1 MAEQTK
7 QGFQEPE
14 MTEEEARLDRI
25 ARRIIILSRSTIVVN
40 MRYLDSAV
48 FKLMPVPGALS
59 LATDGRFLF
68 YEPEFLIHEYQQ
80 EKTVVARD
88 LLHVVLHCIFQ
99 HAFIHEA
106 VKQEYWDL
114 AVDIAVENLINGQ
127 NLDCFHCEREIS
139 QKKVLQSLNF
149 PFRTLTAER
158 IYRWLLESDKD
169 LEEIKTL
176 RKFFKADEHDLWYFH
191 EPSDTPGPVN
201 NPQQQEKP
209 EHDPTEDLPPQD
221 DGGGDD
227 KSQKE
232 QEWEDISKR
241 VQVDMETSSKKAGSE
256 SSAMLM
262 ELKELHRERYD
273 YSTFLRKFCV
283 LGEEIMINDDEFDT
297 VFYTYG
303 LELYGDMPLIEPLEY
318 KEVNRI
324 RDFAIVIDTSASTSG
339 DLIQKFMQ
347 KTYNLLK
354 ASENFFSKVNLYLIQ
369 ADMEVQEVTCIDDLS
384 KLEQYIAH
392 LNLKGK
398 GGTDFRP
405 AFEYVNTLLEQEKF
419 RKLKGLIYFTDGY
432 GTFPQRKPPYD
443 TAFVFMRDEAYEPEV
458 PPWAIK
464 LVLEEEDLI

>member
-1 MAEQTK
+1 MPE
-7 QGFQEPE
+7 GFHEPE

-25 ARRIIILSRSTIVVN
+25 ARRIIVLSRSTIVVN

-68 YEPEFLIHEYQQ
+68 YDPEFLLHEYQQ
-80 EKTVVARD
+80 EKSVIARD

-114 AVDIAVENLINGQ
+114 AVDIAVENLINDQ
-127 NLDCFHCEREIS
+127 DLDCFRCEREIS
-139 QKKVLQSLNF
+139 QKKVLNSMNI
-149 PFRTLTAER
+149 PFQTLTAER
-158 IYRWLLESDKD
+158 IYRWLLESGKEV
-169 LEEIKTL
+169 EEVETL

-191 EPSDTPGPVN
+191 DPSDTPGPVN

-221 DGGGDD
+221 NDGGDD

-241 VQVDMETSSKKAGSE
+241 VQVDMETSSRRAGSE
-256 SSAMLM
+256 SSSMLM

-273 YSTFLRKFCV
+273 YATFLRKFSV

-324 RDFAIVIDTSASTSG
+324 RDFVIVIDTSASTSG

-347 KTYNLLK
+347 KTYNILK
-354 ASENFFSKVNLYLIQ
+354 ASENFFKQVNLYLIQ
-369 ADMEVQEVTCIDDLS
+369 ADMEVQEVTYIDDLS

-443 TAFVFMRDEAYEPEV
+443 TAFVFMRDESYEPEV

-464 LVLEEEDLI
+464 LVLEEEDLV

>member
-1 MAEQTK
+1 MPE
-7 QGFQEPE
+7 GFHEPE

-25 ARRIIILSRSTIVVN
+25 ARRIIVLSRSTIVVN

-68 YEPEFLIHEYQQ
+68 YDPEFLLHEYQQ
-80 EKTVVARD
+80 EKSVIARD

-114 AVDIAVENLINGQ
+114 AVDIAVENLINDQ
-127 NLDCFHCEREIS
+127 DLDCFRCEREIS
-139 QKKVLQSLNF
+139 QKKVLQSLNI
-149 PFRTLTAER
+149 PFQTLTAER
-158 IYRWLLESDKD
+158 IYRWLLESGKEA
-169 LEEIKTL
+169 EEVETL

-191 EPSDTPGPVN
+191 DPSDTPGPVN

-221 DGGGDD
+221 NDGGDD

-241 VQVDMETSSKKAGSE
+241 VQVDMETSSRRAGSE
-256 SSAMLM
+256 SSSMLM

-273 YSTFLRKFCV
+273 YATFLRKFSV

-324 RDFAIVIDTSASTSG
+324 RDFVIVIDTSASTSG

-347 KTYNLLK
+347 KTYNILK
-354 ASENFFSKVNLYLIQ
+354 ASENFFKQVNLYLIQ
-369 ADMEVQEVTCIDDLS
+369 ADMEVQEVTYIDDLS

-443 TAFVFMRDEAYEPEV
+443 TAFVFMRDESYEPEV

-464 LVLEEEDLI
+464 LVLEEEDLV

>member
-1 MAEQTK
+1 MPE
-7 QGFQEPE
+7 GFHEPE

-25 ARRIIILSRSTIVVN
+25 ARRIIVLSRSTIVVN

-68 YEPEFLIHEYQQ
+68 YDPEFLLHEYQQ
-80 EKTVVARD
+80 EKSVIARD

-114 AVDIAVENLINGQ
+114 AVDIAVENLINDQ
-127 NLDCFHCEREIS
+127 DLDCFRCEREIS
-139 QKKVLQSLNF
+139 QKKVLQSLNI
-149 PFRTLTAER
+149 PFQTLTAER
-158 IYRWLLESDKD
+158 IYRWLLESGKEA
-169 LEEIKTL
+169 EEVETL

-191 EPSDTPGPVN
+191 DPSDTPGPVN

-221 DGGGDD
+221 NDGGDD

-241 VQVDMETSSKKAGSE
+241 VQVDMETSSRKAGSE
-256 SSAMLM
+256 SSSMLM

-273 YSTFLRKFCV
+273 YATFLRKFSV

-324 RDFAIVIDTSASTSG
+324 RDFVIVIDTSASTSG

-347 KTYNLLK
+347 KTYNILK
-354 ASENFFSKVNLYLIQ
+354 ASENFFKQVNLYLIQ
-369 ADMEVQEVTCIDDLS
+369 ADMEVQEVQNNKWFLHYNHYHC
-384 KLEQYIAH
+384 
-392 LNLKGK
+392 
-398 GGTDFRP
+398 
-405 AFEYVNTLLEQEKF
+405 
-419 RKLKGLIYFTDGY
+419 
-432 GTFPQRKPPYD
+432 
-443 TAFVFMRDEAYEPEV
+443 
-458 PPWAIK
+458 
-464 LVLEEEDLI
+464 

>member
-1 MAEQTK
+1 MPE
-7 QGFQEPE
+7 GFHEPE

-25 ARRIIILSRSTIVVN
+25 ARRIIVLSRSTIVVN

-68 YEPEFLIHEYQQ
+68 YDPEFLLHEYQQ
-80 EKTVVARD
+80 EKSVIARD

-114 AVDIAVENLINGQ
+114 AVDIAVENLINDQ
-127 NLDCFHCEREIS
+127 DLDCFRCEREIS
-139 QKKVLQSLNF
+139 QKKVLNSMNI
-149 PFRTLTAER
+149 PFQTLTAER
-158 IYRWLLESDKD
+158 IYRWLLESGKEA
-169 LEEIKTL
+169 EEVETL

-191 EPSDTPGPVN
+191 DPSDTPGPVN

-221 DGGGDD
+221 NDGGDD

-241 VQVDMETSSKKAGSE
+241 VQVDMETSSRKAGSE
-256 SSAMLM
+256 SSSMLM

-273 YSTFLRKFCV
+273 YATFLRKFSV

-369 ADMEVQEVTCIDDLS
+369 ADKEVQEVTFIDDVS
-384 KLEQYIAH
+384 KLEQYIAN

-405 AFEYVNTLLEQEKF
+405 AFEYVNKLMEEEKF

-432 GTFPQRKPPYD
+432 GTFPKRKPPYD
-443 TAFVFMRDEAYEPEV
+443 TAFVFIRDESYEPEV

-464 LVLEEEDLI
+464 LVLEEDDLV

>member
-114 AVDIAVENLINGQ
+114 AVDIAVENLINDQ

-169 LEEIKTL
+169 IEEIKTL

-303 LELYGDMPLIEPLEY
+303 LELY
-318 KEVNRI
+318 
-324 RDFAIVIDTSASTSG
+324 DTSASTSG

-369 ADMEVQEVTCIDDLS
+369 ADMEVQEVTFIDDVS
-384 KLEQYIAH
+384 KLEQYIAN

-405 AFEYVNTLLEQEKF
+405 AFEYVNKLMEEEKF

-432 GTFPQRKPPYD
+432 GTFPKRKPPYD
-443 TAFVFMRDEAYEPEV
+443 TAFVFIRDESYEPEV

-464 LVLEEEDLI
+464 LVLEEDDLV

>member
-1 MAEQTK
+1 MPE
-7 QGFQEPE
+7 GFHEPE

-25 ARRIIILSRSTIVVN
+25 ARRIIVLSRSTIVVN

-68 YEPEFLIHEYQQ
+68 YDPEFLLHEYQQ
-80 EKTVVARD
+80 EKSVIARD

-114 AVDIAVENLINGQ
+114 AVDIAVENLINDQ
-127 NLDCFHCEREIS
+127 DLDCFRCEREIS
-139 QKKVLQSLNF
+139 QKKVLQSLNI
-149 PFRTLTAER
+149 PFQTLTAER
-158 IYRWLLESDKD
+158 IYRWLLESGKEA
-169 LEEIKTL
+169 EEVETL

-191 EPSDTPGPVN
+191 DPSDTPGPVN

-221 DGGGDD
+221 NDGGDD

-241 VQVDMETSSKKAGSE
+241 VQVDMETSSRKAGSE
-256 SSAMLM
+256 SSSMLM

-273 YSTFLRKFCV
+273 YATFLRKFSV

-324 RDFAIVIDTSASTSG
+324 RDFVIVIDTSASTSG

-347 KTYNLLK
+347 KTYNILK
-354 ASENFFSKVNLYLIQ
+354 ASENFFKQVNLYLIQ
-369 ADMEVQEVTCIDDLS
+369 ADMEVREVTYIDDLS

-392 LNLKGK
+392 LDLKGK

-443 TAFVFMRDEAYEPEV
+443 TAFVFMRDESYEPEV

-464 LVLEEEDLI
+464 LVLEEEDLV

>member
-1 MAEQTK
+1 MPE
-7 QGFQEPE
+7 GFHEPE

-25 ARRIIILSRSTIVVN
+25 ARRIIVLSRSTIVVN
-40 MRYLDSAV
+40 MRYLNSAV

-68 YEPEFLIHEYQQ
+68 YDPEFLLHEYQQ
-80 EKTVVARD
+80 EKSVIARD

-114 AVDIAVENLINGQ
+114 AVDIAVENLINDQ
-127 NLDCFHCEREIS
+127 DLDCFRCEREIS
-139 QKKVLQSLNF
+139 QKKVLQSLNI
-149 PFRTLTAER
+149 PFQTLTAER
-158 IYRWLLESDKD
+158 IYRWLLESGKEA
-169 LEEIKTL
+169 EEVETL

-191 EPSDTPGPVN
+191 DPSDTPGPVN

-221 DGGGDD
+221 NDGGDD

-241 VQVDMETSSKKAGSE
+241 VQVDMETSSRKAGSE
-256 SSAMLM
+256 SSSMLM

-273 YSTFLRKFCV
+273 YATFLRKFSV

-324 RDFAIVIDTSASTSG
+324 RDFVIVIDTSASTSG

-347 KTYNLLK
+347 KTYNILK
-354 ASENFFSKVNLYLIQ
+354 ASENFFKQVNLYLIQ
-369 ADMEVQEVTCIDDLS
+369 ADMEVQEVTYIDDLS

-392 LNLKGK
+392 LDLKGK

-443 TAFVFMRDEAYEPEV
+443 TAFVFVRDESYEPEV

-464 LVLEEEDLI
+464 LVLEEEDLV

>member
-1 MAEQTK
+1 MPE
-7 QGFQEPE
+7 GFHEPE

-25 ARRIIILSRSTIVVN
+25 ARRIIVLSRSTIVVN

-68 YEPEFLIHEYQQ
+68 YDPEFLLHEYQQ
-80 EKTVVARD
+80 EKSVIARD

-114 AVDIAVENLINGQ
+114 AVDIAVENLINDQ
-127 NLDCFHCEREIS
+127 DLDCFRCEREIS
-139 QKKVLQSLNF
+139 QKKVLQSLNI
-149 PFRTLTAER
+149 PFQTLTAER
-158 IYRWLLESDKD
+158 IYRWLLESGKEA
-169 LEEIKTL
+169 EEVETL

-191 EPSDTPGPVN
+191 DPSDTPGPVN

-221 DGGGDD
+221 NDGGDD

-241 VQVDMETSSKKAGSE
+241 VQVDMETSSRKAGSE
-256 SSAMLM
+256 SSSMLM

-273 YSTFLRKFCV
+273 YATFLRKFSV

-324 RDFAIVIDTSASTSG
+324 RDFVIVIDTSASTSG

-347 KTYNLLK
+347 KTYNILK
-354 ASENFFSKVNLYLIQ
+354 ASENFFKQVNLYLIQ
-369 ADMEVQEVTCIDDLS
+369 ADMEVQEVSYIDDLS

-443 TAFVFMRDEAYEPEV
+443 TAFVFMRDESYEPEV

-464 LVLEEEDLI
+464 LVLEEEDLV